1 MSKLIKLNELPV
13 RADLNPVNSYLSSL
27 SPGSR
32 KSVINALKQ
41 IGNYL
46 CQGDCGDIREFPWH
60 EMTFQ
65 YVSAVR
71 SHLAST
77 YKPNVARKM
86 MSHLGQTL
94 KHCKRLGLMDANEY
108 LKAID
113 LDPVRGESLPVG
125 RYIRREEIQS
135 LREVCQ
141 SDTSVFGTRDLAMLW
156 VLRAGLRRSEVS
168 KLALSD
174 FNSAE
179 NSIHIRHAKGNKERI
194 VYLPEEAI
202 ASIER
207 WVAIRGNHTGFLFHP
222 ISSGG
227 RVLGDRQINDQTVRA
242 MLLKRGKQAQLD
254 QFSPHDFRR
263 TAISDLLEAGVDIG
277 TIQKIS
283 GHADTKTVLK
293 YDRRLEEAKKRAAV
307 HLSI

>member
-1 MSKLIKLNELPV
+1 MPKLITLKELPA
-13 RADLNPVNSYLSSL
+13 RADLNPVNSYLASL

-32 KSVINALKQ
+32 RSVINALKQ
-41 IGNYL
+41 IANYL
-46 CQGDCGDIREFPWH
+46 YQGECGDIREFPWH

-65 YVSAVR
+65 YVSAVQ
-71 SHLAST
+71 SFLASN
-77 YKPNVARKM
+77 YKPTVARKM
-86 MSHLGQTL
+86 MSHLRQTL
-94 KHCKRLGLMDANEY
+94 KHCKRLELMDANDY

-113 LDPVRGESLPVG
+113 LDPVKGECLPTG
-125 RYIRREEIQS
+125 RYIKREEIQV
-135 LREVCQ
+135 LRQICEE
-141 SDTSVFGTRDLAMLW
+141 DTSAFGIRDLAILW

-174 FNSAE
+174 FSPAE
-179 NSIHIRHAKGNKERI
+179 NSLHIRHAKGNKERI
-194 VYLPEEAI
+194 IYLPEEAI
-202 ASIER
+202 ASIEK
-207 WVAIRGNHTGFLFHP
+207 WVAIRGSQPGFLFHP
-222 ISSGG
+222 VSPAQ
-227 RVLGDRQINDQTVRA
+227 RVLCDRQLNDQSLRA
-242 MLLKRGKQAQLD
+242 MLLKRGKQAGLES
-254 QFSPHDFRR
+254 FAPHDFRR